1 MKHCI
6 SLIMLVV
13 AVVASW
19 AGDNRPESTESQIKA
34 FYVAYMQNVENNP
47 AANEALLQKHMTP
60 EAIARLQEFAEQHD
74 FDAVING
81 QDVCAHGMESLKV
94 TPVEENCYFVTYKWD
109 ETSEPTMICVKAVD
123 ADGILRISD
132 IIPLPLEN

>member
-19 AGDNRPESTESQIKA
+19 AADNAPVSTENQIKS

-47 AANEALLQKHMTP
+47 AANGPLLQQHMTP
-60 EAIARLQEFAEQHD
+60 EAIARLHEYMEQHD

-81 QDVCAHGMESLKV
+81 QDVCAHAIESLKV
-94 TPVEENCYFVTYKWD
+94 TPVEEDCYIVTYKWD
-109 ETSEPTMICVKAVD
+109 ETSDSTMICVKAVD
-123 ADGILRISD
+123 ADGLLRISD